1 MPDEHPSWYVAAS
14 PPSACMPTH
23 HNPLVDYLNSL
34 RTQDGASNPNYVEEN
49 RPDYLKRLRAEH
61 QWFPSEAKL
70 RVRTKISSLVAAMSK
85 PEFPLDLVI
94 LTGDAGDGKTAACVD
109 FALQSGVERPLQPV
123 DSAGGWQIIK
133 DASEN
138 PEEELIAA
146 LMAARAGGGARLLVA
161 INEGRLRR
169 LRSAPVFSDVWDTVI
184 EPALSAWI
192 NATVAGQLD
201 AAMRAHR
208 IGVINFRHRMH
219 VRTVA
224 PSLFATWTPPA
235 YWEEGPCASCPAR
248 ERCPIRANASSLR
261 SPAAVERITDVVAM
275 AHFSGQRLPF
285 RRLQGVLAFTVTGG
299 LGCAAVIEGRPPQ
312 LADRYYSLLFQRE
325 VRGDIRPEPI
335 ARVLAPADSGL
346 NTAPAIDVRVAAWL
360 SGDPSSLPAFERSA
374 LGMGTELEN
383 TRALRRY
390 DALTGTLVA
399 GATWR
404 RALELLERYARHGDS
419 EPLRDVVVGGLN
431 ALHRV
436 ESKLVSNITR
446 KQIEPAAFRDP
457 ARASLELDLGTH
469 FAVDLTH
476 GPVLPDLVADW
487 LESCP
492 SDIDLV
498 AWPSH
503 EQRPDNPARLRLD
516 ARLVAM
522 LLDVDAGYR
531 FLPALGAYR
540 REFARFHAHLL
551 SLVRPPVEVTVTLR
565 SGSRAWTIKAAGTR
579 IRLDARD

>member
-1 MPDEHPSWYVAAS
+1 MTARL
-14 PPSACMPTH
+14 
-23 HNPLVDYLNSL
+23 NPLVDYLNSL

-49 RPDYLKRLRAEH
+49 RPDYLQRLQVEH
-61 QWFPSEAKL
+61 PWFPTEAQL
-70 RVRTKISSLVAAMSK
+70 RVWTKISSLVAAMSQ
-85 PEFPLDLVI
+85 PAFPLDLVI

-109 FALQSGVERPLQPV
+109 FALQAGVERPLRPV
-123 DSAGGWQIIK
+123 DAAGGWQIIK

-138 PEEELIAA
+138 PEEELVAA
-146 LMAARAGGGARLLVA
+146 LTVARAGGGARLLVA

-169 LRSAPVFSDVWDTVI
+169 LRTTPALADVWTTVI

-192 NATVAGQLD
+192 DATVAGQLD
-201 AAMRAHR
+201 AAMRVHR
-208 IGVINFRHRMH
+208 IGVVNFRHRMH

-235 YWEEGPCASCPAR
+235 YWEEGPCAACPAR
-248 ERCPIRANASSLR
+248 ERCPILANIRSLR
-261 SPAAVERITDVVAM
+261 SPAAGERIADVVTM

-299 LGCAAVIEGRPPQ
+299 LGCSAVIDDRSPQ

-325 VRGDIRPEPI
+325 VRGELRPEPI
-335 ARVLAPADSGL
+335 ARVLAPADPGIG
-346 NTAPAIDVRVAAWL
+346 TDPAADARVTAWL
-360 SGDPSSLPAFERSA
+360 TGDPSSPLPAFERRA
-374 LGMGTELEN
+374 LAAGTELEN

-390 DALTGTLVA
+390 DALTGSQVA

-404 RALELLERYARHGDS
+404 RALELLERYALHGDGL
-419 EPLRDVVVGGLN
+419 PLRDVVVGGLN
-431 ALHRV
+431 ALHRS
-436 ESKLVSNITR
+436 ESRQVSNITR

-457 ARASLELDLGTH
+457 ARASLELDLGTQ

-503 EQRPDNPARLRLD
+503 EPRPDKPARLRLD
-516 ARLVAM
+516 ARLVAV

-540 REFARFHAHLL
+540 RELARFHAHLL
-551 SLVRPPVEVTVTLR
+551 SLVRPPAEVTVTLR
-565 SGSRAWTIKAAGTR
+565 SGSRAWTLKAAGSR
-579 IRLDARD
+579 IRLDAGD